1 MLSQQNLQLVFSLY
15 TVPYLQYT
23 QDDKFQ
29 YLFHQTDIPL
39 IHAFITCTSKLHYC
53 NTLLYGLPTI
63 QFHINKLQR
72 VQNAAAKLVT
82 TCNTPLIC
90 HITLVLKGV
99 HWLPEKCRIKYKI
112 MLLTFKCLYGLA
124 PQYLDDLIAAAAQ
137 SRYNLRSRNAT
148 LYTCSF
154 QGGLIQ

>member
-1 MLSQQNLQLVFSLY
+1 M
-15 TVPYLQYT
+15 T
-23 QDDKFQ
+23 K

-82 TCNTPLIC
+82 TCNTHLIC

-124 PQYLDDLIAAAAQ
+124 PQYLDDLIAAAA
-137 SRYNLRSRNAT
+137 
-148 LYTCSF
+148 
-154 QGGLIQ
+154 

>member
-1 MLSQQNLQLVFSLY
+1 MLSHVNSICSSSFHYTLY
-15 TVPYLQYT
+15 HIYNKRRMT
-23 QDDKFQ
+23 K

-39 IHAFITCTSKLHYC
+39 IHAFITCTSKLDYC
-53 NTLLYGLPTI
+53 NSLLFGLPTI

-99 HWLPEKCRIKYKI
+99 YWFPAKCRMKYKI
-112 MLLTFKCLYGLA
+112 MLLTFKCLYGQA
-124 PQYLDDLIAAAAQ
+124 PQYLDDRIAVAA
-137 SRYNLRSRNAT
+137 
-148 LYTCSF
+148 
-154 QGGLIQ
+154 